1 MVQRIFV
8 LFMGLPR
15 VMRLGMLVL
24 AIGGGLDL
32 FYHAAPLGWAMR
44 LEGYLGTDGVG
55 AHLVTLLGMVVTLL
69 GLFARRAGA
78 RVAHVEIPPAEGR
91 SAIEQ

>member
-1 MVQRIFV
+1 MTQRIFV

-15 VMRLGMLVL
+15 VMRLGLVVL
-24 AIGGGLDL
+24 AIGGGVDL
-32 FYHAAPLGWAMR
+32 FYHAAPPGWAMQ
-44 LEGYLGTDGVG
+44 LEGYLGTDAVG

-69 GLFARRAGA
+69 GLFAPRAS
-78 RVAHVEIPPAEGR
+78 AHLAHAEIPPAEGR

>member
-1 MVQRIFV
+1 MTQRIFV

-15 VMRLGMLVL
+15 VMRLGLLILV
-24 AIGGGLDL
+24 IGGTLDL
-32 FYHAAPLGWAMR
+32 LYHAAPPGWTMR
-44 LEGYLGTDGVG
+44 LDGYLGADAVG

-69 GLFARRAGA
+69 GLFAHRPRT
-78 RVAHVEIPPAEGR
+78 RIAHVEVTSSEGR